1 MFATI
6 YRKDLELLGVDTNNL
21 VERSF
26 LDIKQKFLERNK
38 VYNVIQLIQQI
49 SIKYENYS
57 NIKLIDCINN
67 RKGYIY
73 KEYKQMNR
81 QILKNICKFIMES
94 NFSIKDMPLENNEP
108 IIIEPEFDNDRHQI
122 DFESNLLNFGPDEF
136 DFNPGNFEP
145 DLPNFDPSFLKSE
158 PVDFEPDLPSTENNK
173 TPNEILSDDEPLDI
187 ENYNKAMQIM
197 SELKDKN
204 ENSKLIN
211 KWCKRLV
218 NAKTDNQ
225 RMNVIATGGI
235 SNKNILKVQSRIA
248 KSSHKNR
255 FASMAM
261 KASNSK
267 PRSLANAIKNNT
279 RNKLTQSKK

>member
-1 MFATI
+1 
-6 YRKDLELLGVDTNNL
+6 
-21 VERSF
+21 
-26 LDIKQKFLERNK
+26 
-38 VYNVIQLIQQI
+38 
-49 SIKYENYS
+49 
-57 NIKLIDCINN
+57 
-67 RKGYIY
+67 
-73 KEYKQMNR
+73 
-81 QILKNICKFIMES
+81 ME
-94 NFSIKDMPLENNEP
+94 P
-108 IIIEPEFDNDRHQI
+108 
-122 DFESNLLNFGPDEF
+122 
-136 DFNPGNFEP
+136 
-145 DLPNFDPSFLKSE
+145 E
-158 PVDFEPDLPSTENNK
+158 PVDFEQDLPNSENIK
-173 TPNEILSDDEPLDI
+173 MTNEISSADEPLDI
-187 ENYNKAMQIM
+187 KNYNKAMQIM

-211 KWCKRLV
+211 KWFKRLI

-225 RMNVIATGGI
+225 RMNVIATCGI